1 MHRHNALNTV
11 QRHVPASPSL
21 VQPMLFFQCKKYPS
35 GFINELNLYLMRT
48 SLKNNNNNNNNT
60 NQPSWDAQTYDK
72 VSTNVQLE
80 WGRKLL
86 EKRRW
91 IGNEIVMD
99 AGAGSGNLTKILAE
113 KVPNGRVYAVDADY
127 NMVEQAKSNLS
138 GYTNVQVIHSSMHDV
153 NLPASVDVI
162 FSNSA
167 LHWILDQKGVF
178 SHFWHLLKPI
188 GELLIECGGHGNI
201 ERELSTIFNLI
212 QSSQFREHF
221 VNWKQ
226 SWYFPKPDETERLLQ
241 NARFQDIQVNL
252 SKLTTFFSDRES
264 FANFVKTVIMK
275 EFLSYL
281 PDAKKRDQFVDA
293 FLIEREHSG
302 GNWSLDF
309 MRLRIYARKF

>member
-1 MHRHNALNTV
+1 MV
-11 QRHVPASPSL
+11 
-21 VQPMLFFQCKKYPS
+21 FFPCKKYPS
-35 GFINELNLYLMRT
+35 GFINELNLYLMRIN
-48 SLKNNNNNNNNT
+48 LKNNNNNNANE
-60 NQPSWDAQTYDK
+60 PSWDAQTYDK

-275 EFLSYL
+275 PFLGYLDDTRKKEQLLEEFLGE
-281 PDAKKRDQFVDA
+281 V
-293 FLIEREHSG
+293 ERSG
-302 GNWSLDF
+302 WRWSLDYK
-309 MRLRIYARKF
+309 RLGIFARK